1 MAACRPQD
9 SSSTFGHLHFVKG
22 HKAAHMAPRRQGTG
36 YSRTHSTSATTSCSS
51 NAAEDHALSII
62 HTRCGLHPC
71 GSATRSYAHPSPESV
86 LDFHFLL
93 LPLCASSFLY
103 LSSLFDP

>member
-22 HKAAHMAPRRQGTG
+22 HKAAHMAARRQGTG

-62 HTRCGLHPC
+62 HIRCRLHPC
-71 GSATRSYAHPSPESV
+71 GVCYKVLCPSLSRNPFSTSAFSTSFVCIE
-86 LDFHFLL
+86 
-93 LPLCASSFLY
+93 LPLSFQ
-103 LSSLFDP
+103 FVR